1 MLKKIKGLLFE
12 NQSLKQSIAKNTFW
26 LFSGQ
31 IFGRLTRVIIV
42 VYAARL
48 LGPASWG
55 AFSYAMSLVAF
66 MTIFSDVGISAIV
79 TKESAKNPHLSNHY
93 FSTAFFLKLILL
105 VFGSI
110 ILIFGTPY
118 LTKIEEAKKLLPL
131 IALILIF
138 DSLRN
143 FGFAISRAKEKMQL
157 EGMNEIITNAAITAI
172 GFLMLRQYQT
182 SESLTLSYVFAV
194 GIGFIIIAW
203 QLKSYF
209 LNLISSFDFSL
220 IKPILTMAWPF
231 ALASSLGAIMI
242 NTDTIML
249 GWLKSAEEV
258 GWYSAAQRP
267 VQLLYVLPTLF
278 AASLFPTFTRLAGQN
293 KEKFKTVLETAL
305 KIAFLTALPIASGG
319 LLLGK
324 PIINL
329 VFGPDYQNAAASFQ
343 ILILTILIIFPS
355 AIISNAIFAN
365 DQQRKFIVFSFL
377 GALGNLFF
385 NFLLIPVF
393 GIAGCSLS
401 TLITQIIAN
410 SFIWIKMKEINN
422 FSIFPKIKKIIIA
435 SLLMGLTIIALKP
448 FSLTIIIFAAAAV
461 YLLSLKI
468 LKEELLNLG

>member
-1 MLKKIKGLLFE
+1 MLDKIKSLLFE
-12 NQSLKQSIAKNTFW
+12 NQNLKQSVAKNTFW

-31 IFGRLTRVIIV
+31 IFGRLTRVAIV
-42 VYAARL
+42 IYAARL

-66 MTIFSDVGISAIV
+66 MTILSDVGISAIV

-118 LTKIEEAKKLLPL
+118 ITKIEEAKKLLPF

-143 FGFAISRAKEKMQL
+143 FGFAISRAKEKMQI
-157 EGMNEIITNAAITAI
+157 EGINEIITNAAITTI
-172 GFLMLRQYQT
+172 GFLMLKQSQT
-182 SESLTLSYVFAV
+182 SESLIISYIFAV
-194 GIGFIIIAW
+194 IIGFLIIAW
-203 QLKSYF
+203 QLRFYF
-209 LNLISSFDFSL
+209 FNLINSFDFSL

-249 GWLKSAEEV
+249 GWLRSAEEV
-258 GWYSAAQRP
+258 GWYSASQRP

-278 AASLFPTFTRLAGQN
+278 AASLFPILIKLANKN
-293 KEKFKTVLETAL
+293 KEKFKEILEISL
-305 KIAFLTALPIASGG
+305 RIAFLAALPIAVGG
-319 LLLGK
+319 FLLAK

-329 VFGPDYQNAAASFQ
+329 IFGPDYQNAVPSFQ

-365 DQQRKFIVFSFL
+365 DQQKKFITFSFL
-377 GALGNLFF
+377 GALGNLLF
-385 NFLLIPVF
+385 NFLLIPTF

-410 SFIWIKMKEINN
+410 SFIWIKMKEIIN
-422 FSIFPKIKKIIIA
+422 FSIFPKIKKIIVS
-435 SLLMGLTIIALKP
+435 SLLMGLTIIILKP
-448 FSLTIIIFAAAAV
+448 FSLIIIILAATAV
-461 YLLSLKI
+461 YLLSLKVF
-468 LKEELLNLG
+468 KEELLNLI

>member
-1 MLKKIKGLLFE
+1 
-12 NQSLKQSIAKNTFW
+12 
-26 LFSGQ
+26 
-31 IFGRLTRVIIV
+31 
-42 VYAARL
+42 
-48 LGPASWG
+48 
-55 AFSYAMSLVAF
+55 
-66 MTIFSDVGISAIV
+66 
-79 TKESAKNPHLSNHY
+79 
-93 FSTAFFLKLILL
+93 
-105 VFGSI
+105 
-110 ILIFGTPY
+110 
-118 LTKIEEAKKLLPL
+118 
-131 IALILIF
+131 
-138 DSLRN
+138 
-143 FGFAISRAKEKMQL
+143 
-157 EGMNEIITNAAITAI
+157 
-172 GFLMLRQYQT
+172 
-182 SESLTLSYVFAV
+182 
-194 GIGFIIIAW
+194 
-203 QLKSYF
+203 
-209 LNLISSFDFSL
+209 
-220 IKPILTMAWPF
+220 MAWPF

>member
-1 MLKKIKGLLFE
+1 MLNKIKSLLFE
-12 NQSLKQSIAKNTFW
+12 NQSLRQSIAKNTFW

-55 AFSYAMSLVAF
+55 AFSYAMSLAAF
-66 MTIFSDVGISAIV
+66 MTIFADIGISAIV

-105 VFGSI
+105 VFGSAV
-110 ILIFGTPY
+110 LIFGTPY
-118 LTKIEEAKKLLPL
+118 ITKIEEAKKLLPL

-157 EGMNEIITNAAITAI
+157 EGMNEIITNAAITII
-172 GFLMLRQYQT
+172 GFWMLKQYQT
-182 SESLTLSYVFAV
+182 SESLMLSYIFAT

-242 NTDTIML
+242 NTDMIML
-249 GWLKSAEEV
+249 GWFGSAEEV

-267 VQLLYVLPTLF
+267 VQLLYIFPTLF
-278 AASLFPTFTRLAGQN
+278 AVSLFPTLAKLANQN
-293 KEKFKTVLETAL
+293 KEKFRSVLETSIR
-305 KIAFLTALPIASGG
+305 IAILTAILITAIGFIFG
-319 LLLGK
+319 NQ
-324 PIINL
+324 IINL
-329 VFGPDYQNAAASFQ
+329 LFGEAYQNAVPAFK
-343 ILILTILIIFPS
+343 ILIFTILIIYPS
-355 AIISNAIFAN
+355 VIITNAIFASDGQKN
-365 DQQRKFIVFSFL
+365 FVTFSIL
-377 GALGNLFF
+377 GAIGNVLF
-385 NFLLIPVF
+385 NFLLIPPL
-393 GIAGCSLS
+393 GIAGCAIS
-401 TLITQIIAN
+401 TLLAQLAAN
-410 SFIWIKMKEINN
+410 GFIWRKMKQINY
-422 FSIFPKIKKIIIA
+422 FSFFK
-435 SLLMGLTIIALKP
+435 S
-448 FSLTIIIFAAAAV
+448 
-461 YLLSLKI
+461 
-468 LKEELLNLG
+468 